1 MSEAIDDNLEF
12 NDDLNV
18 YPGSP
23 SEPSLNFISY
33 SDDVNKPFETFSK
46 VRVYN
51 QYQNTDWVNLTIAP
65 DSNLRKVEQG
75 FNLQVPRNKFNYDTT
90 TPSTASLFDPG
101 KLTKTTFGE
110 RIRDKWMMIDLYYN
124 NSPNVRFI
132 IHNLKSI
139 FRVSDR

>member
-1 MSEAIDDNLEF
+1 MLD
-12 NDDLNV
+12 
-18 YPGSP
+18 
-23 SEPSLNFISY
+23 
-33 SDDVNKPFETFSK
+33 
-46 VRVYN
+46 
-51 QYQNTDWVNLTIAP
+51 
-65 DSNLRKVEQG
+65 KVEQG

-90 TPSTASLFDPG
+90 TPSTASLFDPS
-101 KLTKTTFGE
+101 KLTKVTFGE